1 MNDPIFND
9 LKLKESKAFL
19 IFKRVLCFVIVLSI
33 SSIGIYSRGL
43 GKINEI
49 VIDNS
54 TNVSTV
60 LKNLRN

>member
-9 LKLKESKAFL
+9 LKLKSL

-43 GKINEI
+43 GKINEK

-54 TNVSTV
+54 TNVSAV
-60 LKNLRN
+60 LKILRN

>member
-9 LKLKESKAFL
+9 LKLKRSKAFL

-43 GKINEI
+43 GKINEK

-54 TNVSTV
+54 TNVSAV
-60 LKNLRN
+60 LKILRN